1 MSISITTTTGSIT
14 VTDPTQV
21 VTSVSLPSKINVTPT
36 RPRILIE
43 VTNSVNALR

>member
-21 VTSVSLPSKINVTPT
+21 VTSVSLPSKITVTPT